1 MVYEDVKKNIKIV
14 IYSKQKSVVED
25 VVKKLEEDEYKIEI
39 TDDLDKILSSRW
51 KRPRI
56 VLFFYN
62 DKSEIEEV
70 KIKNKNTEL
79 IAHDINNIN
88 IEIIRIELMYAS
100 RII

>member
-39 TDDLDKILSSRW
+39 TDDLDKILGSRW

-56 VLFFYN
+56 VFF
-62 DKSEIEEV
+62 
-70 KIKNKNTEL
+70 L
-79 IAHDINNIN
+79 
-88 IEIIRIELMYAS
+88 
-100 RII
+100 

>member
-70 KIKNKNTEL
+70 KIKIL
-79 IAHDINNIN
+79 
-88 IEIIRIELMYAS
+88 S
-100 RII
+100 